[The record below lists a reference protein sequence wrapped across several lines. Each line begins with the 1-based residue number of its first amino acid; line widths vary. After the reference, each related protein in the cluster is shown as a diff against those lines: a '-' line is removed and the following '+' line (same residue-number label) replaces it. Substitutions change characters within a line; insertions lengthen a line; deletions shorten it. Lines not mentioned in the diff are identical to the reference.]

1 MIMMMKKI
9 FVAFIA
15 ENEGRV
21 VRRPALVSFGQ
32 QGILLEKKQQ
42 VFGSISR
49 DVPLSRKDE
58 NFIFCLNK
66 NYSVKSNGLTY
77 RILFIKVKHIRLA

>member
-1 MIMMMKKI
+1 MTMKKI
-9 FVAFIA
+9 FVVFIA

-21 VRRPALVSFGQ
+21 VRRPALVSFGH

-42 VFGSISR
+42 VFDSIPR
-49 DVPLSRKDE
+49 DLLLSRKDE

-77 RILFIKVKHIRLA
+77 PILFIKVKHLRLA